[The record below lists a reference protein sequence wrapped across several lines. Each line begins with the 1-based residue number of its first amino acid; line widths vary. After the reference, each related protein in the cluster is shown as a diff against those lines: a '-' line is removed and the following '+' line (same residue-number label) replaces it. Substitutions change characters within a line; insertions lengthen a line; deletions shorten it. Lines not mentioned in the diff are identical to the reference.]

1 MMLFRHRTLLDR
13 FLCGYG
19 LLLTVG
25 VGLLLYHE
33 IRNGDFYWRHVGWS
47 EHLGNLN
54 LFLAI
59 LTGMGIM
66 LGACTHKR
74 AFARLTLTAAGA
86 LLVSVMVMQLW
97 FPPMSPE
104 PGWGAA
110 LLALV
115 MVCVLF
121 LWPALLLFHR
131 PSLPT

>member
-1 MMLFRHRTLLDR
+1 M
-13 FLCGYG
+13 CGYG
-19 LLLTVG
+19 FLLTVG

-66 LGACTHKR
+66 LGACTYKR
-74 AFARLTLTAAGA
+74 ESARLTLIAASG
-86 LLVSVMVMQLW
+86 LLVSVMVMHLW

-115 MVCVLF
+115 MVCVIF
-121 LWPALLLFHR
+121 LWSALLLR
-131 PSLPT
+131 K